1 MTTAIHPQNRSDRL
15 AQSSIRTLLFVLR
28 ARAVFVLI
36 ALLVLFSALAP
47 SFLTTNNLAILSKHV
62 AISAILAIGM
72 TFVVLTG
79 GIDLSVGSL
88 AGLGG
93 MVA

>member
-36 ALLVLFSALAP
+36 ALQ
-47 SFLTTNNLAILSKHV
+47 
-62 AISAILAIGM
+62 G
-72 TFVVLTG
+72 
-79 GIDLSVGSL
+79 
-88 AGLGG
+88 
-93 MVA
+93 